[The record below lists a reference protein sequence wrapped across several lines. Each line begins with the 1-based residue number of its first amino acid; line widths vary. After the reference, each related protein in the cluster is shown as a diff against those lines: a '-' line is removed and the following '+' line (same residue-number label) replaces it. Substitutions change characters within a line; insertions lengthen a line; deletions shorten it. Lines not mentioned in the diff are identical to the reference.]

1 MLFQEINMRS
11 VCQTMAPLPITF
23 DFLKSVNKNLFMSS
37 RWPQQPL
44 IKNPSLAIVANLLA
58 RMILAFCIEV
68 KIEIRLFAR
77 FCYELGNKDSSNIY
91 GYLDYFSVQF
101 RKIEKIH
108 SKNKSYIFSKNVF
121 LYIFQEINLSGKN
134 IKRYIIFSRKNFSYI
149 LGSKHF

>member
-77 FCYELGNKDSSNIY
+77 FCYELSNKDSSNIY
-91 GYLDYFSVQF
+91 GYLD
-101 RKIEKIH
+101 
-108 SKNKSYIFSKNVF
+108 
-121 LYIFQEINLSGKN
+121 
-134 IKRYIIFSRKNFSYI
+134 
-149 LGSKHF
+149 